1 MSDFFELDIKKYTLD
16 ELKDMLDLR
25 EGFTLED
32 VVQKE
37 DVLRERLLADKGVT
51 EKKKKSIVHF
61 LENVKQK
68 LLNIAK
74 QQFNTAHNVI
84 KRNHKSISVLN
95 TISRNRDDDD
105 NLDRSTIKR
114 LISVDTQFRTNYYN
128 TKSTDFQY
136 TLPTVIKNVVS
147 MELCGL
153 EIPNSYY
160 QISRN
165 FGNDY
170 CWLGLDDK
178 WYFISIPEGNYNKKN
193 MADTIN
199 QQISLATGKQNVFF
213 LIDEKSE
220 KSAFVQKSNAAPAGP
235 ISIKIAFNRLRST
248 SVSTQAGQSS
258 PLPEIDISAPG
269 GIMGKLGWILG
280 FRMAEYT
287 EKSGYVALGELP
299 SSITDPSGS
308 GYISEGIYNAWTNK
322 YFYIVVDDFNKNANN
337 FVVPTYAA
345 SLGTANILARIT
357 LNPGVAFNAGF
368 TLTTDSAWDNT
379 TTKKRSY
386 FGPVDITK
394 IKFQIIDS
402 FGRIVNLNNMD
413 CSFALNLICLYDY

>member
-74 QQFNTAHNVI
+74 QQFNTTHNVI

-160 QISRN
+160 QISRD

-170 CWLGLDDK
+170 CWLGVGDK
-178 WYFISIPEGNYNKKN
+178 WYFIAIPEGNYNKKN
-193 MADTIN
+193 MVTTIN
-199 QQISLATGKQNVFF
+199 QQISLATGNQNVFF

-220 KSAFVQKSNAAPAGP
+220 KS
-235 ISIKIAFNRLRST
+235 
-248 SVSTQAGQSS
+248 
-258 PLPEIDISAPG
+258 E
-269 GIMGKLGWILG
+269 
-280 FRMAEYT
+280 
-287 EKSGYVALGELP
+287 
-299 SSITDPSGS
+299 
-308 GYISEGIYNAWTNK
+308 
-322 YFYIVVDDFNKNANN
+322 
-337 FVVPTYAA
+337 
-345 SLGTANILARIT
+345 
-357 LNPGVAFNAGF
+357 
-368 TLTTDSAWDNT
+368 
-379 TTKKRSY
+379 
-386 FGPVDITK
+386 
-394 IKFQIIDS
+394 
-402 FGRIVNLNNMD
+402 
-413 CSFALNLICLYDY
+413 